1 MMDGEGNRQVI
12 EPGYA
17 YATRVAS
24 GQQVTITDVDGKQ
37 VADMVAFVSTNAE
50 HEWLSPTHTRSS
62 LGRWKLQRGDELL
75 TNLRRPILRFAH
87 DDVGVHD
94 MAFAMCDAV
103 RYEKDYG
110 LAEHPNCRDAM
121 TVALVEHDIPAH
133 RIPDPVN
140 VFQNSSIA
148 TDGSIRTEEPR
159 SRAGDQVTFT
169 ALDDLLIVV
178 SACPQDQN
186 PCNGWSPS
194 PIRLG
199 VSESGGA

>member
-1 MMDGEGNRQVI
+1 MDGEGNRQVI
-12 EPGYA
+12 EPGSA
-17 YATRVAS
+17 RAMRVAS
-24 GQQVTITDVDGKQ
+24 GQQLTITDLEGKQ
-37 VADMVAFVSTNAE
+37 VADMVAFVGADAE

-75 TNLRRPILRFAH
+75 TSLRRPILRFAH

-110 LAEHPNCRDAM
+110 LADHPNCHDAM
-121 TVALVEHDIPAH
+121 AATLVEHDIPAH

-140 VFQNSSIA
+140 VFQNSHIA
-148 TDGSIRTEEPR
+148 TDGSIRTDEPR
-159 SRAGDQVTFT
+159 SSAGDHVTFT

-186 PCNGWSPS
+186 PCNGWAPS
-194 PIRLG
+194 PVAVQVDNAG
-199 VSESGGA
+199 NQ